1 MIFLQIYVCMPEA
14 DGGIRSIGTGVTNG
28 CEPPSRF

>member
-1 MIFLQIYVCMPEA
+1 MHVYMPEA

-28 CEPPSRF
+28 CEPPSRC